1 MFSRHLTIFF
11 GASRLLRRAKF
22 LEPSGSTERRTSKSF
37 RSYAGAFRKST
48 EKPFRT
54 FAAARD
60 AGDASRPRQQPDHDT
75 QIYLQGLNP
84 EQREA
89 VLAPVGPMRVLAGP
103 GSGKTRVLTCRVA
116 HLLST
121 EEVDPSQILC
131 ITFTNKAAGEL
142 KERLSTLL
150 GEQGQHRKLA
160 VGTFHSL
167 AARML
172 RQMLRKPMPPE
183 GPQRAPGMSGISEL
197 IPSDLIKQRGY
208 FGLES
213 NFTIYDGDDST
224 KLIKRIVSEDKD
236 SQHLDTQEL
245 RQTVS
250 RVQKVISLVKGGA
263 QFRDLLKSHEKAWW
277 YEEIFRKYELGLRQA
292 NAVDFDDLLSI
303 TVAVMQRW
311 PAELERW
318 RHRFQHV
325 LVDEFQDTS
334 KVQFE
339 MVRLLAEK
347 HGSLFVVGDPNQAIY
362 SWRGAEVANIRDRF
376 QQSFNHASEY
386 RLQRNYRSMRSIQVV
401 AASAI
406 AMRRSEMANI
416 VAAGCG
422 GEQRAYDGDASPA
435 GGRWRGVA
443 IGALQFGGEAE
454 QVAAEVRRLWDAG
467 EELSSMAVLFRTNRQ
482 VYALE
487 KALLQ
492 EGVPAVWFGGM
503 SLADRVEV
511 KDVLA
516 YLRLLVNGNDD
527 AALLRVINVPPR
539 GIGPKA
545 LESLQ
550 QWAVRTAEAAAEEA
564 AAVKKETEAAEV
576 EVVSA
581 GTAALAED
589 PLPAPPPSP
598 EAATHS
604 KPPPAPPPASLSTS
618 SPVSAL
624 PPLAERMADWFVD
637 ETAACHASASA
648 VYLLINSDG
657 SRSYV
662 GSTLDLPR
670 RLRQHNRE
678 APGGAKATAP
688 GRPWRIAM
696 VLRGCE
702 SKEDALSVEATW
714 KGVKRVPR
722 KLPSS
727 VSDPLQLPQG
737 SVWADVPVLL
747 RRNMQLAVARQVAL
761 DSGDQRKVDLWQR
774 VTPDWTPNNVVL
786 SSVSAS
792 AAASSPAPP
801 APASLGVEPGSR
813 DQSAAQSAAGRSPA
827 AAFPTD
833 AEPLQRSL
841 AATLARL
848 PGGVLPPKKDLGL
861 TAPAYKSLGLAPSP
875 SYFSPRAVGEGIVKV
890 PKRAVLGEI

>member
-1 MFSRHLTIFF
+1 
-11 GASRLLRRAKF
+11 
-22 LEPSGSTERRTSKSF
+22 
-37 RSYAGAFRKST
+37 
-48 EKPFRT
+48 
-54 FAAARD
+54 
-60 AGDASRPRQQPDHDT
+60 
-75 QIYLQGLNP
+75 
-84 EQREA
+84 
-89 VLAPVGPMRVLAGP
+89 
-103 GSGKTRVLTCRVA
+103 
-116 HLLST
+116 
-121 EEVDPSQILC
+121 
-131 ITFTNKAAGEL
+131 
-142 KERLSTLL
+142 
-150 GEQGQHRKLA
+150 
-160 VGTFHSL
+160 
-167 AARML
+167 
-172 RQMLRKPMPPE
+172 
-183 GPQRAPGMSGISEL
+183 
-197 IPSDLIKQRGY
+197 
-208 FGLES
+208 
-213 NFTIYDGDDST
+213 
-224 KLIKRIVSEDKD
+224 
-236 SQHLDTQEL
+236 
-245 RQTVS
+245 
-250 RVQKVISLVKGGA
+250 
-263 QFRDLLKSHEKAWW
+263 
-277 YEEIFRKYELGLRQA
+277 
-292 NAVDFDDLLSI
+292 
-303 TVAVMQRW
+303 
-311 PAELERW
+311 
-318 RHRFQHV
+318 
-325 LVDEFQDTS
+325 
-334 KVQFE
+334 
-339 MVRLLAEK
+339 
-347 HGSLFVVGDPNQAIY
+347 
-362 SWRGAEVANIRDRF
+362 
-376 QQSFNHASEY
+376 
-386 RLQRNYRSMRSIQVV
+386 
-401 AASAI
+401 
-406 AMRRSEMANI
+406 
-416 VAAGCG
+416 
-422 GEQRAYDGDASPA
+422 
-435 GGRWRGVA
+435 
-443 IGALQFGGEAE
+443 
-454 QVAAEVRRLWDAG
+454 
-467 EELSSMAVLFRTNRQ
+467 
-482 VYALE
+482 
-487 KALLQ
+487 
-492 EGVPAVWFGGM
+492 M

-637 ETAACHASASA
+637 ETAACHASASAGGWVNGRYVAAQPEERWA

-861 TAPAYKSLGLAPSP
+861 TAPAYKSLGEMVRLLAELREDAVEEQPSLIIERLLDGLQYEEYLFKP
-875 SYFSPRAVGEGIVKV
+875 KKETKKKKTTPEEDADKAMEAWDRLKALASSVDALAASAAEEDDLEGAGPRTTNLK
-890 PKRAVLGEI
+890 AVLDHVALVSGSDKGDAGPVVKLMSIHTAKGLEFDTVFLTGATEGVLPLPAMDDGNVEQQMEEERRLFYVAVTRAAQRLYISYSLGRGNQGWSGYQEGKPSRFLRPIKQVMQPLLGSNVGRSSYGEVYTLQQRGWEVMEDAM